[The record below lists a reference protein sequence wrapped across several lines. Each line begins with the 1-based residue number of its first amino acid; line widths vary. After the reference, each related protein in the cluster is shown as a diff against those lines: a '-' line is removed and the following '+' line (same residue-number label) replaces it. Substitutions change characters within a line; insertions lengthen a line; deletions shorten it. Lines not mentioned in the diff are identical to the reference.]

1 MKSILELYPKIMF
14 EEVYKFVNN
23 LMTWTNN
30 SWLRNWPE
38 IGIYLLVW
46 WRDIVVWRYSGLFFL
61 TIFLFFFLLLCFLS
75 STNIVHYFLD
85 VLIRVSTLVA
95 HVMHLLLLL
104 LLSSHHLLLLH
115 HLLLMISCCILFL
128 GHLVLLLI
136 ALRRILD

>member
-14 EEVYKFVNN
+14 EELYKFVNN
-23 LMTWTNN
+23 LMAWTKN
-30 SWLRNWPE
+30 SWSRNWPL
-38 IGIYLLVW
+38 IGIYQLVW
-46 WRDIVVWRYSGLFFL
+46 WCDMVELRYSSLFFL
-61 TIFLFFFLLLCFLS
+61 TIFLFFFLLLSFLS

-85 VLIRVSTLVA
+85 VLIRVSALVA

-104 LLSSHHLLLLH
+104 SSDHLLLLH